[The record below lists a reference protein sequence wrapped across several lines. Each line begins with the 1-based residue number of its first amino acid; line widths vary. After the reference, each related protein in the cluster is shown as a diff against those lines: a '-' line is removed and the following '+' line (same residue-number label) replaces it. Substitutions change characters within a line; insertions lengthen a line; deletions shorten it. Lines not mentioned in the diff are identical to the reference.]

1 MAMIKC
7 PECGNEISDLAIKCP
22 HCGRPIRVNNVHP
35 RVIYQY
41 NAITISHFVT
51 SGIGLLA
58 GIGMIIHAIIRER
71 SDAAG
76 SEVFMSFGIL
86 FIIGAILLFITAMIH
101 WKRTH

>member
-22 HCGRPIRVNNVHP
+22 HCGKPLRVNNVHP
-35 RVIYQY
+35 RVMYQY
-41 NAITISHFVT
+41 NAITISNFVT

-71 SDAAG
+71 SHAAG

-86 FIIGAILLFITAMIH
+86 LIIGAILLFITAMIR